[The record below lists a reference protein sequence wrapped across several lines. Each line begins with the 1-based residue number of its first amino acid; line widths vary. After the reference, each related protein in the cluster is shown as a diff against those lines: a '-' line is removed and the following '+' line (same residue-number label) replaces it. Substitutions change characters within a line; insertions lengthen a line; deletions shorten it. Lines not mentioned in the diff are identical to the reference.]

1 VIDLAASERWADA
14 RRILAV
20 RLDALGDVV
29 MTTPAIRALA
39 TSAPGRQV
47 TLLTSASGAAIAS
60 MIPEIDDVIVYDA
73 PWMKATRQREGPG
86 PDLEMIEG
94 IRRGTFDAAVVFT
107 VYSQNPLPAAM
118 LCYLAGIPLR
128 LAHSRERA
136 YGLLTDR
143 IPERE
148 PEQVVRHE
156 VRRQLDLVAAVG
168 ATTSDERLHVVV
180 PSLASHRVRRALERE
195 GVDRAR
201 PWVVVHPG
209 ATAPSRRYAPSSF
222 AAVADALALEHG
234 WTIVFA
240 GGPGDVELVG
250 SIRSTMRAPSMS
262 LAGDGGVES
271 LAALLELAPVVIANN
286 SGPAHLAAAVGTPV
300 VDLYALT
307 NPQHTPWGVPSR
319 ILFHDVAC
327 RFCYSSVCPERH
339 HDCLR
344 LVSPGDVVAA
354 ALELARG
361 SGERSDGAA
370 DATRRAL
377 VPSGGPR

>member
-1 VIDLAASERWADA
+1 VIDAAATERWADA

-20 RLDALGDVV
+20 RLDALGDVL
-29 MTTPAIRALA
+29 MTAPAIRALA
-39 TSAPGRQV
+39 TSAPGREV
-47 TLLTSASGAAIAS
+47 TLLTSPSGAAVAS
-60 MIPEIDDVIVYDA
+60 LIPEIGDVIVYDA
-73 PWMKATRQREGPG
+73 PWMKATRDREGPG
-86 PDLEMIEG
+86 PDLEMIER
-94 IRRGTFDAAVVFT
+94 IRRGAFDAAVVFT

-143 IPERE
+143 VPERE

-156 VRRQLDLVAAVG
+156 VRRQLDLVGTVG

-180 PSLASHRVRRALERE
+180 PPLAGHRVRRALERE
-195 GVDRAR
+195 GVDPSR
-201 PWVVVHPG
+201 PWAVLHPG
-209 ATAPSRRYAPSSF
+209 ATAPSRRYAPASF
-222 AAVADALALEHG
+222 AAAADALALEYG

-240 GGPGDVELVG
+240 GGRGDTELVG
-250 SIRSTMRAPSMS
+250 SIRSTMRAPSVS

-319 ILFHDVAC
+319 VLFHDVAC
-327 RFCYSSVCPERH
+327 RFCYSSACHEGH

-344 LVSPGDVVAA
+344 LVSPADVVAA
-354 ALELARG
+354 ALELTRG
-361 SGERSDGAA
+361 SAERPVGSGAVVA
-370 DATRRAL
+370 GAR
-377 VPSGGPR
+377 